1 MEQINVNLIPSGLPP
16 VCHASQYDKGRVIK
30 CNLFEG
36 NTPYL
41 IADGDDITLNA
52 RKPDGTIIEG
62 LSPLAI
68 QTGVSYVYITTTEQL
83 CACVGDTLCELRIE
97 NSADIGTLNF
107 ILRVEAD
114 VLADGI
120 PSQSVIKDLSQLV
133 EDAVEDLGVA
143 VIDDTTIAVDK
154 TWSSD
159 KIDSLTYDFL
169 IEYDSVTEEFNA
181 GANEILHNLGK
192 GYNIQFRTDATADDF
207 VYILS
212 DIYDYGG
219 DDITLFFNKLI
230 ITDNGA
236 GNKPS
241 SILSQAVIVVDAGAE
256 TVAFAGFLE
265 QDEIQSTDDSHV
277 TRFNTWSAKKVDETI
292 KAAKY
297 SILPTDTA
305 SGAVANFPDGADDVP
320 VKSLVANIDY
330 DSNGYTGLTIYKTG
344 TNLWDEQWEIGGID
358 SQTGQK
364 IDRNDQIRSANYI
377 PVVGGKTYYIK
388 SSTKTLGIR
397 FYDKNKNYFSFM
409 SIIDGSINFAN
420 NVSFIRFILA
430 STTTYNN
437 DVSINYPSTDTEYH
451 AYTGT
456 TYDVDW
462 TTEAG
467 TVYGGSVDIAN
478 GVVTSTKAQDGS
490 DLPDPVVTQIS
501 PTELSTLYGTN
512 NIWADTGDV
521 TVEYRADVQLYIDKK
536 ITEAVG
542 GITEPPDPTRL

>member
-36 NTPYL
+36 NTPYS
-41 IADGDDITLNA
+41 IANGDNITLNA

-120 PSQSVIKDLSQLV
+120 PSQSVIKDLNQMV

-143 VIDDTTIAVDK
+143 VIDDTTISVDK

-159 KIDSLTYDFL
+159 KIDSLAYDFL

-192 GYNIQFRTDATADDF
+192 GYNIQFKTDATADDF

-212 DIYDYGG
+212 SIYDYGG
-219 DDITLFFNKLI
+219 DDITLFFDKLI
-230 ITDNGA
+230 ISDNGT

-265 QDEIQSTDDSHV
+265 QDEIQSTDDSHA
-277 TRFNTWSAKKVDETI
+277 TQFNTWSAKKIDETI
-292 KAAKY
+292 KAAQY
-297 SILPTDTA
+297 SVLPTDTA
-305 SGAVANFPDGADDVP
+305 SGSVANFPDGAENVP
-320 VKSLVANIDY
+320 VESLVVNIEPVQAGTGDPSP
-330 DSNGYTGLTIYKTG
+330 SNPRPISGWTACTISHSGADTS
-344 TNLWDEQWEIGGID
+344 D
-358 SQTGQK
+358 
-364 IDRNDQIRSANYI
+364 
-377 PVVGGKTYYIK
+377 P
-388 SSTKTLGIR
+388 
-397 FYDKNKNYFSFM
+397 
-409 SIIDGSINFAN
+409 
-420 NVSFIRFILA
+420 
-430 STTTYNN
+430 
-437 DVSINYPSTDTEYH
+437 TEYEI
-451 AYTGT
+451 
-456 TYDVDW
+456 DLD
-462 TTEAG
+462 G
-467 TVYGGSVDIAN
+467 TVYGGELNVKTGVLTVTHRLVEKTGNDVVSVSQSSSGVYYVSFGTITGSQQTLSANKNEFASNIYEITTGGSTDKACRITTNLLAYNNDI
-478 GVVTSTKAQDGS
+478 TTIEMAQAFYDATH
-490 DLPDPVVTQIS
+490 LQIKYPLETIETYQLDPEQIN
-501 PTELSTLYGTN
+501 TLYGVN

-521 TVEYRADVQLYIDKK
+521 TVEYRADIQKYIEKK
-536 ITEAVG
+536 IAEALN
-542 GITEPPDPTRL
+542 P